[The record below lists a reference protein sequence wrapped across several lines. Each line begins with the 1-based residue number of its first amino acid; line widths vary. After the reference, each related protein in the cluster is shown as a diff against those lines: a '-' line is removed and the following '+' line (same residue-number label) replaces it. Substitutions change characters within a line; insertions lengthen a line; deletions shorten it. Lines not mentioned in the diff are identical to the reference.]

1 MITLRKVTLQRG
13 ARRLLEAVDLTIVPR
28 QKIGLTGAN
37 GTGKSSLLA
46 CCAANSTPKAG
57 DVDIQPGL
65 RMAHVAQETPSSPAP
80 AIEYALDGH
89 VELRADRARAPGGR
103 AGARP
108 RAPGG
113 AARRVRADRRL
124 QRTRRRCPASW
135 PLGLL

>member
-37 GTGKSSLLA
+37 GTGKSSLLGLLRGELHA
-46 CCAANSTPKAG
+46 EAG

-89 VELRADRARAPGGR
+89 VELRRIERALRAAEQMHEVSAPWRRPFEAVKGL
-103 AGARP
+103 ARESLSE
-108 RAPGG
+108 
-113 AARRVRADRRL
+113 ARRSVFM
-124 QRTRRRCPASW
+124 
-135 PLGLL
+135 